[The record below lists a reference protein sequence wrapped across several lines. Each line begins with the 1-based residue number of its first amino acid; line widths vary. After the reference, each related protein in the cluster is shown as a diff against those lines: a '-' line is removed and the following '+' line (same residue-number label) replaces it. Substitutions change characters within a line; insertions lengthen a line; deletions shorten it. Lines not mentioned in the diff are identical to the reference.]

1 MLINGVFAGVTMASR
16 PLIDRNAAQ
25 DLSDV
30 YESIKS
36 DCVRRICKD
45 LGLGIEAWNKRRQKE
60 WRDQYAVA
68 MVCKTKDGNRTM
80 WRRRDADPFVNYE
93 GKSIELGEAGKLP
106 EDDGRRPEGQRQTA
120 PRQPEPQPE
129 LRREAPRQ
137 ANPEPEDAQ
146 VVEEKPAPAPAKV
159 RTIMAAQLPTVWTYI
174 KKAGLDQ
181 DLVSAMAFLH
191 EQMGL
196 AMVAGEPTKET
207 FDKMAMQM
215 PYNAI
220 AGCTQKLNAIA
231 AAKAQKAQ

>member
-16 PLIDRNAAQ
+16 PLIERNVAQ
-25 DLSDV
+25 DISDV

-68 MVCKTKDGNRTM
+68 MICRTRDGNRVM
-80 WRRRDADPFVNYE
+80 WRRRDADVFMDYA
-93 GKSIELGEAGKLP
+93 GKSIELGEVGAVS
-106 EDDGRRPEGQRQTA
+106 EDDGKRPEGQRQTA
-120 PRQPEPQPE
+120 PARQPEPEPE
-129 LRREAPRQ
+129 PKRQEPRP
-137 ANPEPEDAQ
+137 AKPEPEDAQ
-146 VVEEKPAPAPAKV
+146 VVQEQPAPAPTKV

-181 DLVSAMAFLH
+181 DVVSAMAFLH

-220 AGCTQKLNAIA
+220 AACTQKLNAIA
-231 AAKAQKAQ
+231 AGRVKE